1 MYWDTKNIERLMFER
16 VKSCAQAMDRG
27 SSDWSQEFWCETMR
41 KVIFNGKKQIEKKT
55 I

>member
-1 MYWDTKNIERLMFER
+1 MYWENKNIERLMFER

-27 SSDWSQEFWCETMR
+27 TSSWSQEFWCETMR
-41 KVIFNGKKQIEKKT
+41 KVISNGKKEIEKKT